1 LEDKRINVSEV
12 KKEDY
17 YDDSDSNDNG
27 SPQNGVAVGKLG
39 SLSID
44 ALAAKAK
51 KALQMPKRVEE
62 EAQENSSAD

>member
-12 KKEDY
+12 KKEDF

-27 SPQNGVAVGKLG
+27 SPQNGVVVGKPG

-51 KALQMPKRVEE
+51 KALQMLKRVG
-62 EAQENSSAD
+62 EAEENSSVE

>member
-1 LEDKRINVSEV
+1 LEDKRISVSEV
-12 KKEDY
+12 KEDY
-17 YDDSDSNDNG
+17 YDDSESNDNG

-51 KALQMPKRVEE
+51 KALQMLKRVG
-62 EAQENSSAD
+62 EAEENSSVE

>member
-27 SPQNGVAVGKLG
+27 SPQNGVVVGKPG
-39 SLSID
+39 SFSID

-51 KALQMPKRVEE
+51 KALQMLKRVG
-62 EAQENSSAD
+62 EAEENSSVE